1 MPIALWDPGTKLLP
15 PRHCSKIPTPSTPS
29 TPSTSLEPTLQ
40 YENCGERHWQDH
52 LGRRQLKTISFQ
64 NWTQNEIEILNWNQ
78 LKPIASRHI
87 STISKWHRHHRHLSE
102 ELGHAMQGPFSLC
115 LVICEVHP
123 PQVKNLTLV
132 IFPWLIWHQEW
143 PEESPGVTRSHQLRV
158 STHRT
163 EISKW
168 PSCFEHFEIRS
179 SQAQSDVKWSKYI

>member
-15 PRHCSKIPTPSTPS
+15 PRHCSKIPTPS

-143 PEESPGVTRSHQLRV
+143 PEESPGVTSFGFQLIELRYRSDPVALNILK
-158 STHRT
+158 S
-163 EISKW
+163 
-168 PSCFEHFEIRS
+168 RS

>member
-1 MPIALWDPGTKLLP
+1 MWRWCPLMPCETVRSRSQKTKLLP

-29 TPSTSLEPTLQ
+29 TSLEPTLQ
-40 YENCGERHWQDH
+40 CENCGERQDWQDH

-64 NWTQNEIEILNWNQ
+64 NWTKWNRNFKLKSIETNC
-78 LKPIASRHI
+78 I
-87 STISKWHRHHRHLSE
+87 STYLDNFEMTSSPSSS
-102 ELGHAMQGPFSLC
+102 LGRTWPCHAAVLC

-132 IFPWLIWHQEW
+132 IFPWLDWLDQE
-143 PEESPGVTRSHQLRV
+143 SRSHQLRV

-168 PSCFEHFEIRS
+168 PSCFEHFEIKVES
-179 SQAQSDVKWSKYI
+179 SEEWCKMI